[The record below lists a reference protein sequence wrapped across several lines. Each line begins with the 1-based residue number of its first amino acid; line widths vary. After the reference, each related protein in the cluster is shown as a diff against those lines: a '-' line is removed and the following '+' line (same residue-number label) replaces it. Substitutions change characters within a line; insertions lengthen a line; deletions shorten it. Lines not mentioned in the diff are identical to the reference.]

1 MKFCHLFTPYRPN
14 QILPRSLFV
23 GSITTISL
31 LLGIVPEL
39 SGSHG
44 FLTFSSLA
52 SAQEVRN
59 EDVTNYA
66 RAVLAMEPIRQQ
78 TRDKLKQIVGATNVP
93 RFFACSPDKVNGL
106 SDTAR
111 DTIDNYCTNAQ
122 NIVSSNNL
130 TIKQF
135 NDITN
140 AVSGNPPAD
149 PVLKQR
155 VQQELIRLQSQ

>member
-1 MKFCHLFTPYRPN
+1 MKFCHLFIPCPN
-14 QILPRSLFV
+14 PILPRSLFV

-31 LLGIVPEL
+31 LFGIVPEL
-39 SGSHG
+39 SGH
-44 FLTFSSLA
+44 FLAFSSLA
-52 SAQEVRN
+52 YAQEVRN
-59 EDVTNYA
+59 EEVTNYA

-93 RFFACSPDKVNGL
+93 RFFACSPEKVNGL

-111 DTIDNYCTNAQ
+111 DTIDNYCTAAQ

-140 AVSGNPPAD
+140 AISGNPPAD

-155 VQQELIRLQSQ
+155 VQEELIRIQSQ